1 VDEPRL
7 NGSEAPESERNKQ
20 RIRDFWGAAWNHG
33 DLSAVD
39 DLIAPNYVRHSID
52 PEPRDREYLKE
63 SILSLRAA
71 FPDLES
77 EIEDMVAEG
86 DKVVTR
92 WSAVGTQ
99 LGEFLGFPATGTR
112 IVTEGVLIARF
123 EDGRIVEE
131 WATWNALD
139 VLRDLGVIHIV

>member
-1 VDEPRL
+1 MTP
-7 NGSEAPESERNKQ
+7 GSSPTASQTEEHKQ
-20 RIRDFWGAAWNHG
+20 LIRDFWDDAWNRG

-39 DLIAPNYVRHSID
+39 SLHAPNYVRHSID

-71 FPDLES
+71 FPDLIS
-77 EIEDMVAEG
+77 AIQDMVAEG

-123 EDGRIVEE
+123 ADAQIVEE

>member
-1 VDEPRL
+1 VTNDT
-7 NGSEAPESERNKQ
+7 ERHKQ
-20 RIRDFWGAAWNHG
+20 LIRDFWDAAWNRG

-39 DLIAPNYVRHSID
+39 SLIAPNYVRHSID

-77 EIEDMVAEG
+77 TIQDMVAEG

-92 WSAVGTQ
+92 WSSVGTQ

-123 EDGRIVEE
+123 DDGQIIEE